1 MNTKIPLTSHKIYK
15 KTRVQKMPKT
25 LKTKAFVLKSKNIYY
40 TIVRKEKIKKAL
52 LSKQT
57 KILLFKVCKILYYA
71 MKKEKDIHTPHQF
84 YNIKYI
90 P

>member
-1 MNTKIPLTSHKIYK
+1 MS
-15 KTRVQKMPKT
+15 KT

-57 KILLFKVCKILYYA
+57 KILLFKVFKTLYYA
-71 MKKEKDIHTPHQF
+71 MKREKDIHAPHQF
-84 YNIKYI
+84 YNTKYI